1 MSETLNNPPRTVE
14 DTYTYDD
21 SLRFRDLKGLL
32 VLHKLLAISFLLFQ
46 GPYLCKCRGQTLFHE
61 DPQLNTNP

>member
-21 SLRFRDLKGLL
+21 SLWFRDLKGLL
-32 VLHKLLAISFLLFQ
+32 VLHKLLAISFLHYRDLTYANAGAKPCFT
-46 GPYLCKCRGQTLFHE
+46 RTLS
-61 DPQLNTNP
+61 